1 MSAFGNYDRFGNTAG
16 PNTRSRA
23 MTRRDPW
30 DDARRANERRR
41 NKIER
46 LLKRR
51 ERNVMGTISGMGKA
65 GVEEINNEF
74 TGLATG
80 ATQDLASRGLSGTTI
95 APTVQSSISR
105 DKGAALGQLRERLA
119 GLRAGYMNDMMG
131 DRASFLERIE
141 EEYPNYGL

>member
-1 MSAFGNYDRFGNTAG
+1 MSAFGNYDRYGNQSG

-51 ERNVMGTISGMGKA
+51 ERNVSGMGKA